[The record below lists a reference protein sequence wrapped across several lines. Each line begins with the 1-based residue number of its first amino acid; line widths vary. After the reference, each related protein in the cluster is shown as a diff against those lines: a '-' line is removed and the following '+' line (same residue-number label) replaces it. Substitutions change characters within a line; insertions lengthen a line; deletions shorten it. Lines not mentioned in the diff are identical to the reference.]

1 MYKSYFG
8 YSTDSIERTRS
19 AERVTFTKFDREQL
33 ERQMILQDLRH
44 GNTQL
49 NSIENYHPHQE
60 SCTVYKPLVSK

>member
-44 GNTQL
+44 GNT
-49 NSIENYHPHQE
+49 
-60 SCTVYKPLVSK
+60 